1 MEVACD
7 RPDHPVT
14 VPGYFHPPFQVQA
27 AAGLLA
33 LETWGVHLVTAE
45 GLGEVGGIFSRQA
58 TGGWQA
64 GGALGMAHHLTF

>member
-1 MEVACD
+1 MWP
-7 RPDHPVT
+7 RPSLPVT

-33 LETWGVHLVTAE
+33 LEAWGVHFVTAE
-45 GLGEVGGIFSRQA
+45 GLSEVCGILSGQA

-64 GGALGMAHHLTF
+64 GGALGVTHHLTL